1 MKPKDIKTQ
10 VDRVDGWLNQPE
22 GRLLYR
28 LAKRCTG
35 RGAIVEIGSWK
46 GKSTIWLGHG
56 SRAGCGQKIHAVDPH
71 AGVIERGQTAVN
83 VSTFDE
89 FQRNIRTA
97 GVHEV
102 VVPHVDFSDSVA
114 RSFSEPVELIFIDGL
129 HDYEAV
135 KADFEAWFP
144 KVMEGGVMAFH
155 DTTGQAGP
163 RKLVTERVYKS
174 PHFRNVRFARS
185 ITYAEKTARN
195 TPSDR
200 LGNRLMYCVFLTY
213 AFVYRHLW
221 RLKSN
226 VRKTIPKM
234 RLKPV

>member
-1 MKPKDIKTQ
+1 MKLKVIESQ
-10 VDRVDGWLNQPE
+10 VKGVDGWLNRPE

-35 RGAIVEIGSWK
+35 EGAIVEIGSWK

-71 AGVIERGQTAVN
+71 AGVIERGQAAVN
-83 VSTFDE
+83 GSTFDE
-89 FQRNIRTA
+89 FQRNIKAA

-102 VVPHVDFSDSVA
+102 VVPHVDYSDSVA
-114 RSFSEPVELIFIDGL
+114 RSFSEPVEFIFIDGL

-163 RKLVTERVYKS
+163 QKLVTERVYKS
-174 PHFRNVRFARS
+174 SHFRNVRFARS
-185 ITYAEKTARN
+185 ITYARKTVHN
-195 TPSDR
+195 TPFDR
-200 LGNRLMYCVFLTY
+200 LQNRLMYFVFRTY
-213 AFVYRHLW
+213 AFVYRNLW
-221 RLKSN
+221 RFKAK
-226 VRKTIPKM
+226 VTKTTPPM